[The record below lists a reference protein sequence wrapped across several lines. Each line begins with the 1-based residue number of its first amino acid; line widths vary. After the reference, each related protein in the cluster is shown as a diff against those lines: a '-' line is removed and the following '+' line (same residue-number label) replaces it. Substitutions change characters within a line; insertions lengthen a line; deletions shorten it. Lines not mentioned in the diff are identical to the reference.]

1 MKILLT
7 VVANALALWVASA
20 LVDGIEVTGQGSSR
34 VVTLLLVAVL
44 FGVLNALVKPVL
56 KVLSLPLI
64 VVTLG
69 LFLVVVNA
77 VMLSLTSWISGVL
90 DLGFHVDR
98 FFWDAVLGALV
109 ISAVGIVTDLVLPDS
124 KELR

>member
-98 FFWDAVLGALV
+98 FF
-109 ISAVGIVTDLVLPDS
+109 
-124 KELR
+124 

>member
-1 MKILLT
+1 MKILLS
-7 VVANALALWVASA
+7 VVANAVALWVASA
-20 LVDGIEVTGQGSSR
+20 LIDGIDFQGEGSSK
-34 VVTLLLVAVL
+34 LIAILLVALL
-44 FGVLNALVKPVL
+44 FGVLNALVKPIL

-77 VMLSLTSWISGVL
+77 VMLSLTSWLSGVL